1 MTKNKSFI
9 APPYVEP
16 ACKIIELKSQHVL
29 CVSPDSLSGWG
40 NSGGAGEGFG
50 TEGGEYNL

>member
-1 MTKNKSFI
+1 MTKKTTFI
-9 APPYVEP
+9 AQEYTSPCV
-16 ACKIIELKSQHVL
+16 KIINLKSQHVL
-29 CVSPDSLSGWG
+29 CVSPDSLGGWG